1 MLLLPLYLLLARSG
15 SCTCRP
21 ASTFPW
27 TAPQAQTQVH
37 ALIQDPATR
46 GDRALHWYESTSDE
60 LLWNV
65 CFWNEA
71 CSSGGKQ
78 VRQEKKTLLLWDFQ
92 VNGTTACRE
101 RQAYVPGCYYP
112 PPKAKCHLS
121 LQALRWEW
129 TLLCLLWRSTFWCWE
144 TKECH
149 TRLGVSVLI
158 LSTHPLYSLP
168 AEGLQLLALLQE
180 LNPFLIL

>member
-1 MLLLPLYLLLARSG
+1 MSFMLLLPLYLLLARSG

-60 LLWNV
+60 LLWNA
-65 CFWNEA
+65 CFWDEA

-78 VRQEKKTLLLWDFQ
+78 VRQEKKPFCFETFRLMAQQLVERGRRMCQGVTTLRQRQSVIFL
-92 VNGTTACRE
+92 CRHSAGSGHYCAYFGE
-101 RQAYVPGCYYP
+101 ALSGAGRQRSVTQESEC
-112 PPKAKCHLS
+112 
-121 LQALRWEW
+121 RW
-129 TLLCLLWRSTFWCWE
+129 
-144 TKECH
+144 
-149 TRLGVSVLI
+149 
-158 LSTHPLYSLP
+158 
-168 AEGLQLLALLQE
+168 
-180 LNPFLIL
+180 